1 MSSFFS
7 LLSAAD
13 LVLGIVLAVEVEL
26 RTAEVPEER
35 LGPAPGLV
43 TPVLMEPFLYSNTY
57 YRGNSLAVRVIQYL
71 DMVLVCTELRDAL
84 ELDLLRFSLLLLG
97 CCLLGFI
104 LGTAAVAAVRA
115 VLRAFRIFSVDL

>member
-43 TPVLMEPFLYSNTY
+43 TPVLMEPF
-57 YRGNSLAVRVIQYL
+57 L